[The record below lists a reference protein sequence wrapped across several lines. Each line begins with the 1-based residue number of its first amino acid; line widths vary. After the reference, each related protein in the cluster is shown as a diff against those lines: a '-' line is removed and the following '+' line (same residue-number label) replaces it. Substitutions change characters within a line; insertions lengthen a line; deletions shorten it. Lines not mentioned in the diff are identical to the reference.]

1 MVSLDFSLSSMFLQ
15 CGCYLQL
22 TRRGRAAQGMLLF
35 NIVRGVLTLFL
46 DWKDLIGDLFDD
58 EEVNSI
64 CKALKEVEM
73 DTCDEIVSVAF

>member
-1 MVSLDFSLSSMFLQ
+1 MWLVWILVFHLCFYNVDVICS
-15 CGCYLQL
+15 
-22 TRRGRAAQGMLLF
+22 AQEVEGHMLLF

-58 EEVNSI
+58 KEVNSI

-73 DTCDEIVSVAF
+73 DTCNEIVSVAF